1 MQLEGRFA
9 ICNKAEEGP
18 IPTSAEVETEEGLD
32 SGPTGRMAFAPSP
45 WLTKVCTYHVAGKH
59 NVLPEIRSWAR
70 PQKWGWNRRSRE
82 PGKDRDTLHA
92 LLSSRVH
99 FFRHPDLNVGRAL
112 RQWIGPAVTELPR
125 TAV

>member
-45 WLTKVCTYHVAGKH
+45 WQQRFARTTWSTRYYRRYEAGPDH
-59 NVLPEIRSWAR
+59 RSGDGTGDQESQEKIAT
-70 PQKWGWNRRSRE
+70 RSMLCCHHE
-82 PGKDRDTLHA
+82 STFSDI
-92 LLSSRVH
+92 
-99 FFRHPDLNVGRAL
+99 
-112 RQWIGPAVTELPR
+112 QI
-125 TAV
+125 